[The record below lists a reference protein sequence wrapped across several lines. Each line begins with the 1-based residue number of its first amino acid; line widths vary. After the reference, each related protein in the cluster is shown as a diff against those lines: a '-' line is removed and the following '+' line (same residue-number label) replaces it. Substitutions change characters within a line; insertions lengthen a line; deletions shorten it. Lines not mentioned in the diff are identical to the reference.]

1 MNPFRTLAPIRPA
14 WLLLLA
20 GAVHA
25 AALAQ
30 TATVTASPPP
40 AAATAPANAPDACR
54 LMPRADIEALFPG
67 RPVTDKGPTLS
78 PLSRG
83 PQYAESCAYVV
94 RLPSPTSTLDFARFA
109 SLTVVRW
116 GDSPVVGRGTAKDSF
131 ASIRT
136 ARERVATDPKL
147 SLRIEPLAGV
157 GEEAFMETSAHRV
170 AVYARKGDLIVSASL
185 DAYSSQTPG
194 NASALARQALSR
206 WQPGTGMV
214 AAAAPIATQAALE
227 VPADTRVSQT
237 APADQW
243 PDACA
248 LMTPEDV
255 KAVFPDMTIAAPVQF
270 KGKITH
276 ESRENRI
283 EEIPRPIG
291 CLYNV
296 RRTDTLDGK
305 RVTVSHQ
312 VQMSVRN
319 LASTPAFSQ
328 RYFEVSKKVGEPKTP
343 VAGLGDEANI
353 DILNRIQIRKGLLS
367 VEVRVGG
374 GERDAALH
382 AVARERVNALAA
394 RVAAKLP

>member
-1 MNPFRTLAPIRPA
+1 M
-14 WLLLLA
+14 
-20 GAVHA
+20 
-25 AALAQ
+25 
-30 TATVTASPPP
+30 
-40 AAATAPANAPDACR
+40 
-54 LMPRADIEALFPG
+54 
-67 RPVTDKGPTLS
+67 
-78 PLSRG
+78 
-83 PQYAESCAYVV
+83 
-94 RLPSPTSTLDFARFA
+94 
-109 SLTVVRW
+109 
-116 GDSPVVGRGTAKDSF
+116 VGRGTARDSF

-136 ARERVATDPKL
+136 TRERVAADPKV
-147 SLRIEPLAGV
+147 SLRIESLADV
-157 GEEAFMETSAHRV
+157 GEEAFIETSTHRV

-185 DAYSSQTPG
+185 DPYSSQTPG
-194 NASALARQALSR
+194 NAGALARQALSR

-214 AAAAPIATQAALE
+214 AAAAPIATQAAVA

-248 LMTPEDV
+248 LMTTEDV

-291 CLYNV
+291 CLYNL
-296 RRTDTLDGK
+296 RRTDIVDGK

-328 RYFEVSKKVGEPKTP
+328 RYFEVSRKVGEPKTP
-343 VAGLGDEANI
+343 VTGLGDEAFI
-353 DILNRIQIRKGLLS
+353 DILNRLQIRKGLLS

>member
-1 MNPFRTLAPIRPA
+1 MNPTRTIAPIRPA
-14 WLLLLA
+14 WLLLA
-20 GAVHA
+20 GAVHV

-30 TATVTASPPP
+30 TATVTAPPSPL
-40 AAATAPANAPDACR
+40 AASAPDACR

-83 PQYAESCAYVV
+83 PQYAEGCTYVV
-94 RLPSPTSTLDFARFA
+94 RLPSPTSKTDVARFA
-109 SLTVVRW
+109 NLTVIRW
-116 GDSPVVGRGTAKDSF
+116 GDSPVVGRGTARDSF

-136 ARERVATDPKL
+136 TRERVAADPKV
-147 SLRIEPLAGV
+147 SLRIESLADV
-157 GEEAFMETSAHRV
+157 GEEAFIETSTHRV

-185 DAYSSQTPG
+185 DPYSNQTPS
-194 NASALARQALSR
+194 NAGALARQALSR
-206 WQPGTGMV
+206 WQPGIGMV
-214 AAAAPIATQAALE
+214 AAAAPIAAQAAVA

-248 LMTPEDV
+248 LMTTEDV
-255 KAVFPDMTIAAPVQF
+255 KAVFPDMTIATPVQF

-291 CLYNV
+291 CLYNL
-296 RRTDTLDGK
+296 RRTDIVDGK

-328 RYFEVSKKVGEPKTP
+328 RYFEVSRKVGEPKTP
-343 VAGLGDEANI
+343 VAGLGDEAFI
-353 DILNRIQIRKGLLS
+353 DILNRLQIRKGLLS

-382 AVARERVNALAA
+382 AVARERVHALAA

>member
-1 MNPFRTLAPIRPA
+1 M
-14 WLLLLA
+14 
-20 GAVHA
+20 
-25 AALAQ
+25 
-30 TATVTASPPP
+30 
-40 AAATAPANAPDACR
+40 
-54 LMPRADIEALFPG
+54 
-67 RPVTDKGPTLS
+67 
-78 PLSRG
+78 
-83 PQYAESCAYVV
+83 V
-94 RLPSPTSTLDFARFA
+94 RLPSPTSKTDVARFA
-109 SLTVVRW
+109 SLTVIRW
-116 GDSPVVGRGTAKDSF
+116 GDSPAVGRGTARDSF
-131 ASIRT
+131 ASLRT
-136 ARERVATDPKL
+136 ARERVAADPKV
-147 SLRIEPLAGV
+147 SLRIEPLADV
-157 GEEAFMETSAHRV
+157 GEEAFLETSAHRI
-170 AVYARKGDLIVSASL
+170 AVQARKGDLIVLASL
-185 DAYSSQTPG
+185 DPYSSQTPG
-194 NASALARQALSR
+194 NASALARQALAR
-206 WQPGTGMV
+206 WQPGVGMV
-214 AAAAPIATQAALE
+214 AAAAPIAAQAAVA

-248 LMTPEDV
+248 LMTTEDV
-255 KAVFPDMTIAAPVQF
+255 KAVFPDMTIATPVQF

-283 EEIPRPIG
+283 EEIPKPIG
-291 CLYNV
+291 CLYNL
-296 RRTDTLDGK
+296 RRTDTVDGK

-328 RYFEVSKKVGEPKTP
+328 RYFEISRKVGEPKTP
-343 VAGLGDEANI
+343 VAGLGDEAFI